1 MNAVVKATISE
12 LMTILKHSLMSDIS
26 ILRAE
31 IQLNK
36 SDIPNIKWTLN
47 IFISL
52 PNKTT
57 SS

>member
-36 SDIPNIKWTLN
+36 SDIPNIK
-47 IFISL
+47 
-52 PNKTT
+52 
-57 SS
+57 